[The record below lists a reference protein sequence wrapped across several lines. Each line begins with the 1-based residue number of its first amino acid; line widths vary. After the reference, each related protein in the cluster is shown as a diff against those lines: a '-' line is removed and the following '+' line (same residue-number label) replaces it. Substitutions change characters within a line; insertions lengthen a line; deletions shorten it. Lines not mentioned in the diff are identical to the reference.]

1 MVMLNFACLWNPNT
15 HALAEKN
22 NLICRAWGHHWRNV
36 CYSLFW
42 FISCEVITNL
52 SLYFQGIFKVL
63 YHNH

>member
-1 MVMLNFACLWNPNT
+1 MLNFACLWNPNT

-52 SLYFQGIFKVL
+52 SLYF
-63 YHNH
+63 